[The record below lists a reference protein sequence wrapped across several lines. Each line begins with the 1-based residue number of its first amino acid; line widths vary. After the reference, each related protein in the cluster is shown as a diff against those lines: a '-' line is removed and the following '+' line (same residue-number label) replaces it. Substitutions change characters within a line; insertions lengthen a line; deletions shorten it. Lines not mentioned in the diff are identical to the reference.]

1 VARPT
6 GTRDPDHSILKRQQR
21 LYRRQSEGLTTRQL
35 VIDHSL
41 KEGLSERHAWE
52 DWKQVKVWN
61 EEDWAKDRESMV
73 SRIQSMRLRAIDK
86 AMKKGQL
93 QTVQTLLADLG
104 KVVGESEEV
113 INIKAPELNIRVENK
128 KS

>member
-1 VARPT
+1 MARPK
-6 GTRDPDHSILKRQQR
+6 DPDQLILKRQQR
-21 LYRRQSEGLTTRQL
+21 LYRRQSEGLSTRQL

-41 KEGLSERHAWE
+41 KEGICERHSWD
-52 DWKQVKVWN
+52 DWKQVKIWN

-73 SRIQSMRLRAIDK
+73 ARIQSMRLRAIDK
-86 AMKKGQL
+86 AMRKGQL
-93 QTVQTLLADLG
+93 HTVQTLLADLG

-113 INIKAPELNIRVENK
+113 INIKAPELNIKVENK

>member
-52 DWKQVKVWN
+52 DWKQVKIWN

>member
-1 VARPT
+1 VARPK
-6 GTRDPDHSILKRQQR
+6 DPDQLILKRQQR

-41 KEGLSERHAWE
+41 KEGLSERHAWD
-52 DWKQVKVWN
+52 DWKQVKIWN

-104 KVVGESEEV
+104 KVVGEAEEV
-113 INIKAPELNIRVENK
+113 INIKAPELSIRVENK

>member
-1 VARPT
+1 MARPK
-6 GTRDPDHSILKRQQR
+6 DPDQLILKRQQR

-41 KEGLSERHAWE
+41 KEGLSERHSWD
-52 DWKQVKVWN
+52 DWKQVKIWN

>member
-1 VARPT
+1 MARPK
-6 GTRDPDHSILKRQQR
+6 DPDQLILKRQQR

-41 KEGLSERHAWE
+41 KEGLSERHSWD
-52 DWKQVKVWN
+52 DWKQVKIWN

-73 SRIQSMRLRAIDK
+73 ARIQSMRLRAIDK
-86 AMKKGQL
+86 AMRKGQL

>member
-1 VARPT
+1 VARKEESY
-6 GTRDPDHSILKRQQR
+6 DHMLKRQQR
-21 LYRRQSEGLTTRQL
+21 LYRKQSDGLTTRQCVL
-35 VIDHSL
+35 EHAA
-41 KEGLSERHAWE
+41 KEGVSETTAWS
-52 DWKQVKVWN
+52 DWKQVKKWN
-61 EEDWAKDRESMV
+61 DEDWSKDRENMV
-73 SRIQSMRLRAIDK
+73 ARIQTMRLRAVEK
-86 AMKKGQL
+86 AMRKGQL

>member
-1 VARPT
+1 VARPK
-6 GTRDPDHSILKRQQR
+6 DPDQLILKRQQR

-41 KEGLSERHAWE
+41 KEGLSERHSWD

>member
-1 VARPT
+1 VARPK
-6 GTRDPDHSILKRQQR
+6 DPDQLILKRQQR
-21 LYRRQSEGLTTRQL
+21 LYRRQSEGITTRQL

-41 KEGLSERHAWE
+41 KEGLSERHSWD

-104 KVVGESEEV
+104 KVVGGSEEV

>member
-1 VARPT
+1 MARPT

-52 DWKQVKVWN
+52 DWKQVKIWN

-113 INIKAPELNIRVENK
+113 INIKAPELNITVENK

>member
-1 VARPT
+1 MARPT

-52 DWKQVKVWN
+52 DWKQVKIWN

-86 AMKKGQL
+86 AMKKRQL

>member
-1 VARPT
+1 VARPK
-6 GTRDPDHSILKRQQR
+6 DPDQLILKRQQR

-41 KEGLSERHAWE
+41 KEGLSERHSWD
-52 DWKQVKVWN
+52 DWKQVKIWN